1 MKVRYSPRVSN
12 DLDSIYEFLNRH
24 SPAGAARVMAA
35 IYAAVEFIRRNPHAS
50 EMTSF
55 QGVRGKIVHRYRF
68 KVFYRW
74 VERDDVIEIA
84 HVRHASRR
92 PWTEEDH

>member
-1 MKVRYSPRVSN
+1 MKVRYSPRASY
-12 DLDSIYEFLNRH
+12 DLDSIYEFLDQH

-55 QGVRGKIVHRYRF
+55 RGVRGESFIGIDSNCF
-68 KVFYRW
+68 IDW
-74 VERDDVIEIA
+74 SSA
-84 HVRHASRR
+84 M
-92 PWTEEDH
+92 T